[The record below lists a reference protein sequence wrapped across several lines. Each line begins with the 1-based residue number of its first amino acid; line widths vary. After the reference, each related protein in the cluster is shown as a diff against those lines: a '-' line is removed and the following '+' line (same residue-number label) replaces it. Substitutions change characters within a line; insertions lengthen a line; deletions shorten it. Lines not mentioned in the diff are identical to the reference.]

1 MQQALLATG
10 AARAQERAAPV
21 AVICAAQCLV
31 CKSKSLLAITWA
43 RIVKSGARPLCAPQ
57 VDAHARDLL
66 APHVSGCVAAQL
78 FGLPANQMSRS
89 LTNITVDTTALFLF
103 NFQVC
108 RMLCLTAWH
117 ETRITCS
124 AFSQCRPTCART
136 PLFLRHPTALLC
148 DQS

>member
-1 MQQALLATG
+1 M
-10 AARAQERAAPV
+10 
-21 AVICAAQCLV
+21 
-31 CKSKSLLAITWA
+31 
-43 RIVKSGARPLCAPQ
+43 CAPQ

-108 RMLCLTAWH
+108 SILFFTACH
-117 ETRITCS
+117 D
-124 AFSQCRPTCART
+124 TCAVNAGNGVHA
-136 PLFLRHPTALLC
+136 LLLLRHPTGP
-148 DQS
+148 DV